1 MAAQVG
7 IIMAFTQA
15 DADTLR
21 RAIATGARTLKMNGE
36 EVTYGSLAELRAAL
50 AMVVAELAGTSQSAV
65 GVTYPRTSRGL

>member
-1 MAAQVG
+1 
-7 IIMAFTQA
+7 MAFTQA

-36 EVTYGSLAELRAAL
+36 EVTYGSVAELKSAL

-65 GVTYPRTSRGL
+65 GVIYPRTSRGL